1 MGDEDQSHPGP
12 LARIEMG
19 RAVAAIIQN
28 YNGMEATP
36 VGEATLPPTTTRAP
50 VDLSDLLLF
59 DVDDLVSVN
68 GQEPACIAT
77 NPQNVNGLLTI
88 NYFDGTLGEEIHITE
103 LTLVEKGGCVGITIT
118 EAPEEEEYGGEGEG
132 EGDQEEEYEDE
143 EEEGEN
149 TSEPTTYTS
158 RLLTT
163 VIPTEPVEEN
173 PSRERMQE
181 LKSMY
186 QRRPNFK
193 RWTAIATFVDVV
205 LEEYPFMQERVAKQ
219 FGQQQS
225 IFQREYTKKLY
236 KKAKK
241 AFKRARKI
249 MRKQGEL

>member
-1 MGDEDQSHPGP
+1 MG
-12 LARIEMG
+12 
-19 RAVAAIIQN
+19 
-28 YNGMEATP
+28 
-36 VGEATLPPTTTRAP
+36 
-50 VDLSDLLLF
+50 
-59 DVDDLVSVN
+59 
-68 GQEPACIAT
+68 PACIAT

-118 EAPEEEEYGGEGEG
+118 EAPEEEEYEDEG
-132 EGDQEEEYEDE
+132 E
-143 EEEGEN
+143 EEEDEN

-158 RLLTT
+158 PLLTT

-193 RWTAIATFVDVV
+193 RWTAIAMFVDVI